1 MRRREFVTLV
11 GGAAAW
17 PLAVRAQQPG
27 KVLRIGVVFGGAGP
41 TTHWEITLSFARG
54 MRDLGYTEGKDFVVE
69 YRFADGNYERFSDFA
84 MEFAR
89 LKVNIIVTGITAAVA
104 PMRQANPN
112 TPIVM
117 AYSTD
122 PVGQGLVASLRHPGG
137 NTTGLASAIDE
148 ITAKQV
154 DLLQKVVPSLTRV
167 AFLINPAS
175 PVGETTFR
183 HAAAAAEPK
192 RISLLPLRVQNQND
206 LESAFESLNKEKVS
220 AVIVTV
226 EALFFSNRKRVAD
239 LAIGQR
245 LPSMFGNREY
255 AVSGGLMSYGDSIG
269 EFLRR
274 AATFVDK
281 IAKGAKPGDLP
292 VELPTKF
299 HFVINRK
306 TANELGLIIP
316 PQLYVFADEV
326 IE

>member
-1 MRRREFVTLV
+1 MKRREFITLV
-11 GGAAAW
+11 GGVAAW
-17 PLAVRAQQPG
+17 PLAVRAQQLG
-27 KVLRIGVVFGGAGP
+27 KVLRIGVVFGGVAA
-41 TTHWEITLSFARG
+41 TVWETALGFKQG
-54 MRDLGYTEGKDFVVE
+54 MRDLGYVEGRDFVIE
-69 YRFADGNYERFSDFA
+69 WRFAEGNYARFSDFA
-84 MEFAR
+84 TEFAR
-89 LKVNIIVTGITAAVA
+89 LKVDIIVTGTGAAVA
-104 PMRQANPN
+104 PMRRANPN

-154 DLLQKVVPSLTRV
+154 DLLQTVVPNLASV
-167 AFLINPAS
+167 AFLTNPAS
-175 PVGETTFR
+175 PVGETTFQ
-183 HAAAAAEPK
+183 HAVAAAEQA
-192 RISLLPLRVQNQND
+192 RISVLPMRVQNADD
-206 LESAFESLNKEKVS
+206 LESAFENLSKERVG

-239 LAIGQR
+239 LAIAKR

-269 EFLRR
+269 EFLRK

-299 HFVINRK
+299 HLVINRK
-306 TANELGLIIP
+306 TANALGLAIP
-316 PQLYVFADEV
+316 PQLYIFADEV